1 MYAKTCGM
9 VIVGLEGIPVEVEV
23 DIARGLPCFEIVG
36 LPTAA
41 VREAKE
47 RVRAAIRNAGFEFP
61 LQRIVVN
68 LAPADVKKDGSGLDL
83 AIAMGILAASRQ
95 LVIKGSLVQKDLLRT
110 VFIGELS
117 LEGRIHPVRGALA
130 MALKARES
138 NMDAIVTATE
148 CGEEMCCGFKGA
160 VIVSSYLQELT
171 HMLSQ
176 PEALVT
182 AEQKNIEVE
191 GKTQASEDFATVQG
205 QQMAK
210 KALEIA
216 AAGGHHVLLS
226 GSPGAGKTMLA
237 RCMPSIL
244 PTLSEQEQLEIS
256 RIYSVAGMLNGRGL
270 MTERPF
276 RSPHHTITLA
286 GMTGGGAIPK
296 PGELTLSHGGVL
308 FLDEAPEF
316 QRNVLEVLR
325 QPLEE
330 GVIHISR
337 ARGNFSY
344 PCKFIL
350 LMAMNPCP
358 CGWREGGEGHHCTCS
373 DWQIENYTKRLSGPL
388 LDRLDMTIHVARP
401 SYEELVTKAKGEGSE
416 VIRQRVMEARE
427 RQLFRI
433 KQYDFENVSLNSEL
447 SHSQLIKSAG
457 LTTEGEKLL
466 EHAFRNL
473 HISIRSYDRILRV
486 ARTISDLQGLE
497 KVDGAQLAEALTYR
511 TS

>member
-1 MYAKTCGM
+1 MYAKTYGM
-9 VIVGLEGIPVEVEV
+9 VIVGLEGILVEVEV

-61 LQRIVVN
+61 MQRILVN

-83 AIAMGILAASRQ
+83 AIAIGILAASKQ
-95 LVIKGSLVQKDLLRT
+95 LKIKGNIVKKDLLRT
-110 VFIGELS
+110 VFMGELS

-130 MALKARES
+130 MALKAREAH
-138 NMDAIVTATE
+138 MDVIVSAVE
-148 CGEEMCCGFKGA
+148 CGEEMYCGFKGH
-160 VIVSSYLQELT
+160 VVLSSYLKELT
-171 HMLSQ
+171 FMLAH
-176 PEALVT
+176 PDDLVLAEANQFNTKARERV
-182 AEQKNIEVE
+182 V
-191 GKTQASEDFATVQG
+191 EDFATVKG

-244 PTLSEQEQLEIS
+244 PPLTEREQLDIS
-256 RIYSVAGMLNGRGL
+256 RIYSVAGLLNGQGL
-270 MTERPF
+270 MRERPF
-276 RSPHHTITLA
+276 RSPHHTITMA
-286 GMTGGGAIPK
+286 GMTGGGTIPK

-308 FLDEAPEF
+308 FLDESPEF
-316 QRNVLEVLR
+316 QRSVLEVLR

-330 GVIHISR
+330 GVVHISR
-337 ARGNFSY
+337 ARGNFTY

-358 CGWREGGEGHHCTCS
+358 CGWREGGEGHQCTCT
-373 DWQIENYTKRLSGPL
+373 DWQIDNYTKRLSGPL

-401 SYEELVTKAKGEGSE
+401 AYEELVTDVKGESSA
-416 VIRQRVMEARE
+416 VIRERVIEARE
-427 RQLFRI
+427 RQVFRF
-433 KQYDFENVSLNSEL
+433 KKFGFDNAYLNSEL
-447 SHSQLIKSAG
+447 SHSQLIESSG
-457 LTTEGEKLL
+457 LTASGEKLL

-473 HISIRSYDRILRV
+473 YISIRSYDRILRV
-486 ARTISDLQGLE
+486 ARTISDLHGLE
-497 KVDGAQLAEALTYR
+497 QVDEIQLAEALTYR
-511 TS
+511 PS